1 MADKKD
7 IDTWR
12 ALRNSM
18 RDGLASRGI
27 KPTDRDI
34 DLVTRFVLEEVEQRH
49 FRIVPLK
56 QTREMHVAV
65 QEALY
70 KGKRQSVRW
79 VIPRIKNQWRYISA
93 LDAAPSWRRGY
104 EADQQSDEQAAGV
117 PVDVSPA
124 PNKPG
129 GTDSTNLE

>member
-27 KPTDRDI
+27 NPTDRDI
-34 DLVTRFVLEEVEQRH
+34 DLVTRFVLEEMEQRH
-49 FRIVPLK
+49 FRVVPLK
-56 QTREMHVAV
+56 PTREMHVAV

-70 KGKRQSVRW
+70 EGKRQSVRW
-79 VIPRIKNQWRYISA
+79 VRPRIKNQWRYIAA

-104 EADQQSDEQAAGV
+104 EAYRQSAEQA
-117 PVDVSPA
+117 VDVSDDPSPA
-124 PNKPG
+124 PKDPG
-129 GTDSTNLE
+129 GTDSTNEA